1 MIRVFLLALVAL
13 AALMMV
19 ADRLPYQPAAPA
31 PVSEPAPDG
40 AAGVPDAGPFA
51 RWGGVWEGTISTRR
65 PGGTLVEAVRVRQE
79 RTIVSAF
86 EQKVVATQRGSGG
99 GATVSIGIQR
109 VRDYGLESRLTDP
122 NGIERVFAG
131 GLQGDAIFW
140 YRRDP
145 VTRREESYR
154 EEILRTPEGD
164 LYTIDGFRFDP
175 VGETLVYEGR
185 FRRVESLPR

>member
-13 AALMMV
+13 AALVMV
-19 ADRLPYQPAAPA
+19 ANHLPYQPAAPA
-31 PVSEPAPDG
+31 FAREPAPEG
-40 AAGVPDAGPFA
+40 AERSPDAGPFA

-65 PGGTLVEAVRVRQE
+65 PGGTLVETVRVRQE
-79 RTIVSAF
+79 RTLVSAI

-99 GATVSIGIQR
+99 SATVSIGIQR

-122 NGIERVFAG
+122 GGVEKVFAG
-131 GLQGDAIFW
+131 SLQGDAIFW

-145 VTRREESYR
+145 VTRRQESYR
-154 EEILRTPEGD
+154 EEILRTPGGD
-164 LYTIDGFRFDP
+164 LYTIDGFRVDP
-175 VGETLVYEGR
+175 DGETVVYEGR